1 MGYSFIY
8 AYFYQFFEKLRSTDS
23 KFQATIFT
31 MVAVFFHIMFLLAA
45 FKILTDDYIG
55 RTFGYP
61 SNKYVFVP
69 VVIALIWGI
78 ERVFKKYRDSIVKKY
93 ENTNLLSLRYTLV
106 IIGVMLIPLVISIF
120 LLKKN

>member
-8 AYFYQFFEKLRSTDS
+8 AFFYQLFEKLRSSDS

-31 MVAVFFHIMFLLAA
+31 MVAIFFHMMFLLAA
-45 FKILTDDYIG
+45 FKLLTNDYIG
-55 RTFGYP
+55 RTFGHP

-69 VVIALIWGI
+69 VVVVLIWVM
-78 ERVFKKYRDSIVKKY
+78 ERILKKNSDSMVKKY
-93 ENTNLLSLRYTLV
+93 ENANLLSLSNTL
-106 IIGVMLIPLVISIF
+106 IIVVATIIPLIISIF